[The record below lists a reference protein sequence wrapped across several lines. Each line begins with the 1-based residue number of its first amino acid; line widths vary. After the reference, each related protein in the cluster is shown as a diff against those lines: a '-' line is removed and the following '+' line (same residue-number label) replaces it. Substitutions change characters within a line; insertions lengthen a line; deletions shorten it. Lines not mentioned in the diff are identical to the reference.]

1 MAGPWVFSVISSEMD
16 PPPRMGPG
24 SCVCPGLVEMVYA
37 MCWPVLST
45 IHAFCS
51 PTKDSPSRPLGVAI
65 LVPPH
70 PNAPPPPG
78 LPSIRLPG
86 NDKWSQKDVMKMG
99 ESPQHVFGLLHNQSV
114 LT

>member
-1 MAGPWVFSVISSEMD
+1 MGGWLDHGYFQSFRAKWTPHPAWALDPVFA
-16 PPPRMGPG
+16 R
-24 SCVCPGLVEMVYA
+24 A
-37 MCWPVLST
+37 CWPVLST

-70 PNAPPPPG
+70 PNTPPPPG